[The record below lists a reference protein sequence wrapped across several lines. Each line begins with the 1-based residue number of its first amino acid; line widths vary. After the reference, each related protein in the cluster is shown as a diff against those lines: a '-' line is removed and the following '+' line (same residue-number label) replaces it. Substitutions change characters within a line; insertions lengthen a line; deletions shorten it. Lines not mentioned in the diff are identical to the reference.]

1 MSKFSVVGR
10 RGAHYCLAANG
21 KWLSADEVLTLLR
34 AAESKPSANKPQM
47 SAKAKNEI

>member
-21 KWLSADEVLTLLR
+21 KWLSADEVLKLLR
-34 AAESKPSANKPQM
+34 VAESKPGAIKPQM
-47 SAKAKNEI
+47 TAKAEK